1 MAHRSLNIPTLLFS
15 ELPIPTVVERN
26 FRINL
31 GELFTYKLPIF
42 SDDLYLDKR
51 GEDAASRQNYDGTN
65 CILIGGPTGA
75 KIGSEGILKW
85 TAQLDNNSSPSVQ
98 KDINIEFFVVKIM
111 GPCKDETALIELSV
125 HVVYD
130 NLPIAKNNE
139 R

>member
-1 MAHRSLNIPTLLFS
+1 M
-15 ELPIPTVVERN
+15 
-26 FRINL
+26 
-31 GELFTYKLPIF
+31 
-42 SDDLYLDKR
+42 DKR

-75 KIGSEGILKW
+75 KISSDGILKW
-85 TAQLDNNSSPSVQ
+85 KAKLDNNSSPSVQ
-98 KDINIEFFVVKIM
+98 NDNIEFFVVKIM

-130 NLPIAKNNE
+130 SLPIAKNNE

>member
-1 MAHRSLNIPTLLFS
+1 MHRSLNITILFFT
-15 ELPIPTVVERN
+15 ELPIPTVVERK

-51 GEDAASRQNYDGTN
+51 GKNTESRQHYDGTN

-75 KIGSEGILKW
+75 DISSDGILKW
-85 TAQLDNNSSPSVQ
+85 KAQHNNNSSLTVQ
-98 KDINIEFFVVKIM
+98 KDNNIEFFVVKIM

-130 NLPIAKNNE
+130 SLPIAKSNE
-139 R
+139 G